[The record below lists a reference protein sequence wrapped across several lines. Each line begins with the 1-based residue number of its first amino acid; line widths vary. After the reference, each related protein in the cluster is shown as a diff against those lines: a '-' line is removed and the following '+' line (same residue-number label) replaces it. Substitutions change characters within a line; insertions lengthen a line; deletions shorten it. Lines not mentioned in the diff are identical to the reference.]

1 MPGRH
6 HYLFSLGQLA
16 SVYQVKV
23 AIACRCYVLV
33 LMHMCPYA
41 SHIRMHVCTYLTY
54 THYAHTL
61 HTLCTHLA
69 HTTHTPYT
77 HYAHTLHTLC
87 THLTHTTQTPY
98 THTYMSYAHT
108 YGTYMYLMC
117 KCSMCEQGLVQ
128 WPALSRVEEMGFLWS
143 HEMNRAFVDGICR
156 DVDSQWLHSFINSV
170 SKRVC
175 LSEYTCTCVNVYVW
189 VCGWVWCYRL
199 VCAHVFVRESVYD
212 ICTHVHINI
221 F

>member
-41 SHIRMHVCTYLTY
+41 SHIRMHVCTHLT
-54 THYAHTL
+54 
-61 HTLCTHLA
+61 
-69 HTTHTPYT
+69 YT

-87 THLTHTTQTPY
+87 THLTHTHTCHMH
-98 THTYMSYAHT
+98 THTVHT
-108 YGTYMYLMC
+108 CILMC

-175 LSEYTCTCVNVYVW
+175 LSEYTCTRVNVYVC
-189 VCGWVWCYRL
+189 VCGWVWCYVPL
-199 VCAHVFVRESVYD
+199 SVCTVD
-212 ICTHVHINI
+212 
-221 F
+221 